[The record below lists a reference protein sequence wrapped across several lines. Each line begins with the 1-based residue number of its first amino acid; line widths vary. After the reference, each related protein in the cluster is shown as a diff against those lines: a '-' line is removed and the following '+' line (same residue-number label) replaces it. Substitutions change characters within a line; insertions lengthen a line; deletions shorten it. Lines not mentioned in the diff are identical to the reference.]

1 MLEWVHMEIKLL
13 NKNSFYIKG
22 KKETVLVNPSA
33 EDKEKISSR
42 VIIFT
47 NEDLGGHDLEGDK
60 VLMNGPGEYE
70 VNGVEVNGFNGE
82 DGNTVYKVGIDGF
95 MLVIIGGLKQELT
108 EKRVEKIDAADI
120 LVAPTVIGETP
131 SFKLVKEWSKKWGVN
146 YLVPI
151 SEREVDMKAFL
162 DAADNEGLEESDSLK
177 VEKLDD
183 LPDGLEVKLLK
194 NWNK

>member
-1 MLEWVHMEIKLL
+1 MEIKFI
-13 NKNSFYIKG
+13 NQKTFYIKG
-22 KKETVLVNPSA
+22 KKEVVLVNPTN

-47 NEDLGGHDLEGDK
+47 NENLGSHDLEGDK
-60 VLMNGPGEYE
+60 VLINGPGEYE
-70 VNGVEVNGFNGE
+70 VNGVEVNGVNGE
-82 DGNTVYKVGIDGF
+82 DGNTVYKIGIDGF
-95 MLVIIGGLKQELT
+95 TLVVVGGLKQELT
-108 EKRVEKIDAADI
+108 DKRIEKIDEADI
-120 LVAPTVIGETP
+120 LIAPTVIGEIP

-146 YLVPI
+146 YLVPM

-162 DAADNEGLEESDSLK
+162 DASDNEGLEEMDLLK

>member
-1 MLEWVHMEIKLL
+1 MEIKFV
-13 NKNSFYIKG
+13 NQKTFYIKG
-22 KKETVLVNPSA
+22 KKEVVLVNPTN

-47 NEDLGGHDLEGDK
+47 NENLGSHDLEGDK
-60 VLMNGPGEYE
+60 VLINGPGEYE
-70 VNGVEVNGFNGE
+70 VNGVEVNGVNGE
-82 DGNTVYKVGIDGF
+82 DGNTVYKIGIDGF
-95 MLVIIGGLKQELT
+95 TLVVVGGLKQELT
-108 EKRVEKIDAADI
+108 DKRVEKIDEADI
-120 LVAPTVIGETP
+120 LIAPTVIGEIP
-131 SFKLVKEWSKKWGVN
+131 SFKLIKEWSKKWGVN
-146 YLVPI
+146 YLIPT

-162 DAADNEGLEESDSLK
+162 DASDNEGLEEMDLLK

>member
-1 MLEWVHMEIKLL
+1 MEIKFV
-13 NKNSFYIKG
+13 NQKTFYIKG
-22 KKETVLVNPSA
+22 KKETVLVNPTN
-33 EDKEKISSR
+33 EDKEKIASR

-47 NEDLGGHDLEGDK
+47 NENLGGHDLEGDK
-60 VLMNGPGEYE
+60 VLINGPGEYE
-70 VNGVEVNGFNGE
+70 VNGVEVNGINGE
-82 DGNTVYKVGIDGF
+82 DGNTVYKIGIDGF
-95 MLVIIGGLKQELT
+95 TLVIMGGLKQELT
-108 EKRVEKIDAADI
+108 DKRVEKIDEADI
-120 LVAPTVIGETP
+120 LIAPTVIGENP

-162 DAADNEGLEESDSLK
+162 DAADNEGLEESDLLK

-183 LPDGLEVKLLK
+183 LPDGLEIKLLK